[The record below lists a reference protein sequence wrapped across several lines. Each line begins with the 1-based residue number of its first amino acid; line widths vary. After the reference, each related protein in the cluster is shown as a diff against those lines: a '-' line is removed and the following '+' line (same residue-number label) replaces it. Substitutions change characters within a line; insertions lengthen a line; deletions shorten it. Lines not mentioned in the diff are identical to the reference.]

1 MTTAIQTQV
10 KAAPVPVLSTTHSN
24 LLQRKCACGGTP
36 GPSGECEEC
45 RKKRLTGAGGFQA
58 KLAVS
63 RPGDQ
68 WEQEADRMAE
78 SVVSGVWPDVKLSPR
93 SEHAMNQSAAHQRN
107 HPVAT
112 GEVPPSVHETIRA
125 PGRPLDPPVRTFME
139 DRFAYDFSQVRI
151 HDDQQAAESTSQV
164 NALAYTVGRDVVF
177 NTGQYAPGNFTGQRL
192 LAHELAHVVQ
202 QTAGSAPSI
211 VARQQAQPTPPG
223 QEEAQRRA
231 QWYPG
236 FPGCGPW
243 QRRRVD
249 FQLIRA
255 RSHVRDAISAL
266 QEELTPSP
274 SGIITIA
281 GSALEGQFHTHR
293 PEHIRTI
300 ISRMEGILSRLER
313 GPSNIRCVTQAGCA
327 QECSGS
333 STTDACASPSD
344 PIRLCPAHFT
354 NGDYQGTM
362 NIIHEAGHQ
371 TGRGLAGGAS
381 HIYRHDARFVN
392 LTTAQAMNNPDS
404 YALFVR
410 DLHYGGP
417 LASARPAGA
426 PPEAPHER
434 EARAQ
439 REGRGWAPRD
449 LGLDPGF
456 TVPTIPGNIGWFD
469 GRLTRVP
476 AASRRIGNQLGG
488 TLNFVPDVIGLER
501 HRPYPPLAVSARI
514 VLIRSSGR
522 PARSV
527 LLDVS
532 DNATADAG
540 AGVSVRTR
548 FNRNYDFHFSP
559 ADRGTLQIEMRL
571 QDFDTATTLVYSDT
585 LLVQP

>member
-1 MTTAIQTQV
+1 MTTAVQTQV
-10 KAAPVPVLSTTHSN
+10 KAPPVQILSGTHSN
-24 LLQRKCACGGTP
+24 LLQRQCACGGTP
-36 GPSGECEEC
+36 GLSGECEEC
-45 RKKRLTGAGGFQA
+45 RKKKLIGAGGFQA

-63 RPGDQ
+63 QPGDP

-78 SVVSGVWPDVKLSPR
+78 SVVRGVHSNTKPSPGSGQVMK
-93 SEHAMNQSAAHQRN
+93 QSAS
-107 HPVAT
+107 HPNIG
-112 GEVPPSVHETIRA
+112 GEVPSAVHEAIRA
-125 PGRPLDPPVRTFME
+125 PGRPLDPAVRKFME

-151 HDDQQAAESTSQV
+151 HDDRQSAESARQV

-177 NTGQYAPGNFTGQRL
+177 NAGQYAPGNPGGQRL
-192 LAHELAHVVQ
+192 LAHELTHVVQ
-202 QTAGSAPSI
+202 QTVDSTAPT
-211 VARQQAQPTPPG
+211 VARQQAPQTPPG
-223 QEEAQRRA
+223 QEEAQQRA
-231 QWYPG
+231 QWYPS

-249 FQLIRA
+249 YQLTRA
-255 RSHVRDAISAL
+255 RSHVRDAIDAL
-266 QEELTPSP
+266 REELRPSP

-300 ISRMEGILSRLER
+300 ITRMQAIESALER
-313 GPSNIRCVTQAGCA
+313 GPRNIRCSTRA
-327 QECSGS
+327 ECNRECGDGS
-333 STTDACASPSD
+333 TADACAGPSA
-344 PIRLCPAHFT
+344 PIRLCPSHFEG
-354 NGDYQGTM
+354 GDYQGTM

-371 TGRGLAGGAS
+371 SGRGMVGGTS
-381 HIYRHDARFVN
+381 HIYRHDARFAN
-392 LTTAQAMNNPDS
+392 LTTAQAMNNPDA

-439 REGRGWAPRD
+439 SEGTVWAPRD
-449 LGLDPGF
+449 MDLSPGF
-456 TVPTIPGNIGWFD
+456 TVPHIPGNIGWFD
-469 GRLTRVP
+469 GRLITVP
-476 AASRRIGNQLGG
+476 AAFRRIGNQLRG
-488 TLNFVPDVIGLER
+488 TLNFTPDAVGRER
-501 HRPYPPLAVSARI
+501 HRPYPPMAVSARI

-532 DNATADAG
+532 DNAAADAG
-540 AGVSVRTR
+540 AGTPVRTR
-548 FNRNYDFHFSP
+548 FNRDYDFHFSA

-571 QDFDTATTLVYSDT
+571 QDFDTATTLVYHDT